1 MESGT
6 PEARGRA
13 SGVKTEV
20 RGWQLLW
27 LAEGKI
33 TRRQL
38 FGDRSEVFEA
48 AGLEE

>member
-1 MESGT
+1 VE
-6 PEARGRA
+6 
-13 SGVKTEV
+13 TEV

-38 FGDRSEVFEA
+38 FGDRNEAFEA
-48 AGLEE
+48 AGLSE